1 MGIVRTL
8 LFGRED
14 GIRSKLKSML
24 AGSGSGAPDWTPD
37 SAYSAP
43 SYEPTP
49 PPPSDARPEPPRG
62 VTPPE
67 GFEVV
72 LHVDGLKPGEVSEV
86 IAGGTAI
93 CVANVDGTYHAVSN
107 TCPHADG
114 PLGEGA
120 LQGTK
125 VLCPYHGWAFD
136 VTTGACETNAS
147 SSIEVFEVQVKD
159 DAVCVRL

>member
-1 MGIVRTL
+1 M
-8 LFGRED
+8 
-14 GIRSKLKSML
+14 
-24 AGSGSGAPDWTPD
+24 
-37 SAYSAP
+37 
-43 SYEPTP
+43 
-49 PPPSDARPEPPRG
+49 
-62 VTPPE
+62 TPPE

-72 LHVDGLKPGEVSEV
+72 LHVDALKPGEVSEV

-93 CVANVDGTYHAVSN
+93 CVANVEGSYHAVSN

-136 VTTGACETNAS
+136 VTTGVCETNAS
-147 SSIEVFEVQVKD
+147 SSIDVFEVQIKD